1 MKKLIMTAAIVCAAA
16 FTQAASVA
24 WTNAGL
30 ANYKGDAYYMFVVG
44 QKGVESISTVTSIL
58 DDGKDFSSYVFGGGT
73 VNNSGAASQA
83 VNSGIVLVTRLW
95 VTRAGGLPA
104 PISPSYQQAGTNM
117 KRRRDR
123 FRYFL
128 LLLFLTRAIKME
140 IRHGVVIPFDLWT
153 RPLCQPLA
161 SGHCFRLGSS
171 TASSGCVHYSLICTS
186 ARSCQQT
193 DWQ

>member
-83 VNSGIVLVTRLW
+83 VNSNSPTLGEGTYTAFMVLFDSSSAV
-95 VTRAGGLPA
+95 AGVSKYAVLGDGLAGYTKTVGPSTASITFLGGNLGTAAGNANWKSFGSAGPA
-104 PISPSYQQAGTNM
+104 VPEPTSG
-117 KRRRDR
+117 
-123 FRYFL
+123 L
-128 LLLFLTRAIKME
+128 LLLLGMA
-140 IRHGVVIPFDLWT
+140 G
-153 RPLCQPLA
+153 LA
-161 SGHCFRLGSS
+161 LKRKV
-171 TASSGCVHYSLICTS
+171 A
-186 ARSCQQT
+186 
-193 DWQ
+193 

>member
-1 MKKLIMTAAIVCAAA
+1 MVLSQQGGKIWEAKTRPRSSPSSGRNLLFRRGVLNITSCVLAFAHLQRRRQKKPRSLSFNLKI
-16 FTQAASVA
+16 TQ
-24 WTNAGL
+24 GL
-30 ANYKGDAYYMFVVG
+30 CFVMVLRG
-44 QKGVESISTVTSIL
+44 R
-58 DDGKDFSSYVFGGGT
+58 
-73 VNNSGAASQA
+73 NP
-83 VNSGIVLVTRLW
+83 GIVLVTRLW

-161 SGHCFRLGSS
+161 SGHCFRLGPS
-171 TASSGCVHYSLICTS
+171 TAYSGCVHYSLICTS

>member
-1 MKKLIMTAAIVCAAA
+1 MLQHRHGKTGQRPFPTPAFQLFFTCWSNHSSTFIPVIAI
-16 FTQAASVA
+16 Q
-24 WTNAGL
+24 L
-30 ANYKGDAYYMFVVG
+30 Y
-44 QKGVESISTVTSIL
+44 SIAQRIQSFMDSLEIQRIL
-58 DDGKDFSSYVFGGGT
+58 RI
-73 VNNSGAASQA
+73 NP
-83 VNSGIVLVTRLW
+83 GIVLVTRLW

-161 SGHCFRLGSS
+161 SGHCSRLGSS